1 MNKLLQVYKD
11 LKIIRK
17 IQFGFLIIAII
28 STILAVNDLREFRVL
43 RNVNQNI
50 FDNFVQPSQE
60 ITAVTENL
68 NEIQS
73 WMLKLSNPKFSS
85 VFDEGIKRVSILKQ
99 DLDKEFKRLQNHYK
113 GTDFE
118 DYIKKIKDVWDNYN
132 SNVTDGIISAAS
144 MQLFDMAAD
153 IATSEGTKDAMAINN
168 NLKSFQDK
176 LRNNAESLQ
185 TESDDAVSRASLLLI
200 VGMILG
206 TLVFLFAVFIL
217 GPSISN
223 PVVKLKKI
231 IEEYS
236 IGKYDSHLEIHQK
249 DEVGELADMLRKLRD
264 AQKEKIEAA
273 VNIANGNFV
282 DVTPVSEYDEF
293 AKAFNRQVTIIK
305 EMKSNVDIL
314 ALKNKEEGDLSYRM
328 NADNFNGEWK
338 NIPHAVNDLLDKIS
352 EPIGEAGEILN
363 KMAQGDFTVR
373 MTGDYKGDYAKI
385 KNDVNTLSESMEK
398 ALGQVKTNVVELIN
412 AAEEISSATDK
423 LAVGANDQ
431 SIQSSEVASAVEEMT
446 RTIIENSNNVVRIG
460 ERSREAEV
468 IAEKGGEAVLKTVEG
483 INEVSDIVFSTS
495 TTMEELGQSSEKIG
509 EVIKVINDIADQTNL
524 LALNAAI
531 EAARAGE
538 QGRGFAV
545 VADEVRKLAERTQK
559 ATKEIENMINEIQVR
574 TEEAI
579 KAINQSA
586 EVVVKDKE
594 MAQEAG
600 KMLKDIIDNS
610 VEITGLIEQFAA
622 ALEQESKTSEE
633 ISRNIE
639 AINAVASENAES
651 TSMINRSAE
660 FFYSSTDT
668 LNKMMEKFKVNL
680 NKLSMIER

>member
-132 SNVTDGIISAAS
+132 LNVTDGIISAAS